1 MKKIYILIITVI
13 LIVCAVSCS
22 NSKTYKNGDRVTI
35 DGLIYEYNIPSVN
48 EETRLLDAPVYDYK
62 TADITAEDKPIYHSC
77 YPIDMLHPE
86 KYVISDSDLSK
97 ENWLKY
103 SYQAVEYSTC
113 LSLDE
118 NYTTI
123 TKYFNPVTKCTRDEM
138 AAFPINR
145 IDKNYIWDN
154 PCFWVVGATD
164 ELKKPA
170 DEEESFIITSI
181 DIPRTIDGVVVAGIG
196 YGALKDIAVMDIE
209 IESLSSIDLGTGVNV
224 GTTFQIPFYIMP
236 YALNDSIIGHIQ
248 DNRATYIYSRAI
260 NNVEVHDWHFN
271 RTTFVFDASFYN
283 FRPLEVY
290 DKVYDGCAQEESK
303 TISFE
308 YLAYPSTGY
317 NTSPL
322 INGVFVD
329 CDFKG
334 YDNGYRVIYNTNDF
348 YGTIRTEKKDEN
360 FDRSDVLFDA
370 LLSNYHTE
378 PLLFGASDIVELTL
392 TYSFL
397 SSNYIE
403 NKEIKSYITEEA
415 LVTKLEKVYLMGKIS
430 KNIEDEATF
439 YLDEENNLYFL
450 SYQTLDKSPEYIKVF
465 KAPTNC
471 EFMEVEVLA
480 EDILFP
486 YVHVM

>member
-1 MKKIYILIITVI
+1 
-13 LIVCAVSCS
+13 
-22 NSKTYKNGDRVTI
+22 
-35 DGLIYEYNIPSVN
+35 
-48 EETRLLDAPVYDYK
+48 
-62 TADITAEDKPIYHSC
+62 
-77 YPIDMLHPE
+77 
-86 KYVISDSDLSK
+86 
-97 ENWLKY
+97 
-103 SYQAVEYSTC
+103 
-113 LSLDE
+113 
-118 NYTTI
+118 
-123 TKYFNPVTKCTRDEM
+123 
-138 AAFPINR
+138 
-145 IDKNYIWDN
+145 
-154 PCFWVVGATD
+154 
-164 ELKKPA
+164 
-170 DEEESFIITSI
+170 
-181 DIPRTIDGVVVAGIG
+181 
-196 YGALKDIAVMDIE
+196 MDIE

>member
-1 MKKIYILIITVI
+1 M
-13 LIVCAVSCS
+13 
-22 NSKTYKNGDRVTI
+22 
-35 DGLIYEYNIPSVN
+35 
-48 EETRLLDAPVYDYK
+48 
-62 TADITAEDKPIYHSC
+62 
-77 YPIDMLHPE
+77 
-86 KYVISDSDLSK
+86 
-97 ENWLKY
+97 
-103 SYQAVEYSTC
+103 
-113 LSLDE
+113 
-118 NYTTI
+118 
-123 TKYFNPVTKCTRDEM
+123 
-138 AAFPINR
+138 
-145 IDKNYIWDN
+145 
-154 PCFWVVGATD
+154 
-164 ELKKPA
+164 
-170 DEEESFIITSI
+170 
-181 DIPRTIDGVVVAGIG
+181 AGIG

-348 YGTIRTEKKDEN
+348 YGTIRTEKKM
-360 FDRSDVLFDA
+360 RIL
-370 LLSNYHTE
+370 
-378 PLLFGASDIVELTL
+378 
-392 TYSFL
+392 
-397 SSNYIE
+397 IE
-403 NKEIKSYITEEA
+403 VMY
-415 LVTKLEKVYLMGKIS
+415 YLMRYYQIIIRSRYYLVLVIS
-430 KNIEDEATF
+430 LN
-439 YLDEENNLYFL
+439 
-450 SYQTLDKSPEYIKVF
+450 
-465 KAPTNC
+465 
-471 EFMEVEVLA
+471 
-480 EDILFP
+480 
-486 YVHVM
+486 